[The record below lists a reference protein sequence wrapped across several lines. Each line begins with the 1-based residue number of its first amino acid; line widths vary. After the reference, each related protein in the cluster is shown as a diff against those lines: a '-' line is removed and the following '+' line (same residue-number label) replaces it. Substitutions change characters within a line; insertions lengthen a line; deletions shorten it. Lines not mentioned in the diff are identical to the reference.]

1 MYDVCKGSN
10 NQNKCCKKLNKTT
23 IIKIQNLV
31 RRCYCNVQKILRNN
45 LFCAICKKT
54 CTGLLNVNL
63 YFISSNKIHITKQII
78 IMLEN
83 NIKKLLNDVEH
94 FKKLAFFGISVC
106 TIATLTGF
114 HIFVWD
120 ASTFTFNNYSNCF
133 CPNAV

>member
-1 MYDVCKGSN
+1 MYDVCNGSN

-23 IIKIQNLV
+23 IIKIQNLLL
-31 RRCYCNVQKILRNN
+31 RCYCNVQKILRNN

-54 CTGLLNVNL
+54 CTGLLNINL

-114 HIFVWD
+114 HIFV
-120 ASTFTFNNYSNCF
+120 
-133 CPNAV
+133 